1 MFGDI
6 DMAIVLL
13 VGAGGFLGSIAR
25 YLVSGWVQRAAENS
39 WFPYGTMA
47 VNILGCIVI
56 GVLAGLA
63 ENRGILTPHSRAFL
77 LIGVL
82 GGFTTFSSFS
92 YDTTS
97 LFNDG
102 RILAAVLNIAVQVV
116 LGIAVTWLS
125 YHLVQRIGGAA

>member
-1 MFGDI
+1 MTLALF
-6 DMAIVLL
+6 

-25 YLVSGWVQRAAENS
+25 YLLSGWVQRAAQDS
-39 WFPYGTMA
+39 WLPYGTMS
-47 VNILGCIVI
+47 VNLLGCLVI

-63 ENRGILTPHSRAFL
+63 QSRGILTPNSRAFL
-77 LIGVL
+77 LVGVL

-92 YDTTS
+92 YDTVG

-102 RILAAVLNIAVQVV
+102 RTLAALLNIAGQVI
-116 LGIAVTWLS
+116 LGITATWLS